1 MLKPLLITTAT
12 LFSATF
18 VSINTCQVANA
29 ATQFNS
35 AQSDR
40 QQLIASSRLNA
51 KQQSEIKDIHQVL
64 TKIYRGMNNHDIE
77 LIAETDATV
86 GIREREFMKNFF
98 KQLESRYT
106 DISFEVKSID
116 LKELSSRKATIVV
129 DQVTRVS
136 RSGKSTDIGQL
147 TTFVLTKSHGKW
159 KVSDGGFAVKSMNRS
174 H

>member
-1 MLKPLLITTAT
+1 MLKPLLIATAT

-18 VSINTCQVANA
+18 VSIYSCQVANA
-29 ATQFNS
+29 ATQSNPV
-35 AQSDR
+35 QSDR
-40 QQLIASSRLNA
+40 QQLISSRHLNDQN
-51 KQQSEIKDIHQVL
+51 KSDIKEIHQVL

-98 KQLESRYT
+98 KQLDSRYT
-106 DISFEVKSID
+106 DVSFEVKSID
-116 LKELSSRKATIVV
+116 LKELSSKKATVVV
-129 DQVTRVS
+129 DQITRVS
-136 RSGKSTDIGQL
+136 RSGKSTDIGQI
-147 TTFVLTKSHGKW
+147 TTFVLTKSRGKW